1 MKGIEL
7 VAAERQRQI
16 DQEGYS
22 IEHDLQHPID
32 TLLYAALCYLDPKK
46 AYIKKR
52 DDGPFHGVPTVD
64 LQDGPEGPGTYYV
77 MPRLY
82 WPFELSAWKPCPNNR
97 VREIVKGLALGVAY
111 LDQRLRRKG
120 EDTK

>member
-22 IEHDLQHPID
+22 LEHDLQHPVD

-46 AYIKKR
+46 AYVMKR
-52 DDGPFHGVPTVD
+52 DDGPFYGIPTVT
-64 LQDGPEGPGTYYV
+64 LPDGPEGPGTYYV

-82 WPFELSAWKPCPNNR
+82 WPFSLNEWKPCPGDR

-111 LDQRLRRKG
+111 LDRYLVHRQAEG
-120 EDTK
+120 